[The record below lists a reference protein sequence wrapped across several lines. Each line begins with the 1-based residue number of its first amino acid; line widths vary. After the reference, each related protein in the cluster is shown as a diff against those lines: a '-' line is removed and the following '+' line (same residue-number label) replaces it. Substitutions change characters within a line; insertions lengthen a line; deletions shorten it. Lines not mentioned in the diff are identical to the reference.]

1 MLLPLGLL
9 TLLEGWNGTLATMAR
24 FFSRVALVSFGGA
37 YAVLPY
43 VAQGAV
49 ERFGWL
55 SAAQMVDGLALGET
69 TPGPLIIV
77 VAFVGV
83 LGGWHAAGSLAY
95 ALLAGLVVV
104 WFTFLPSFLFI
115 LVGGPLVEASRGGG
129 RLAGPMQAIGA
140 AVVGMVASLAL
151 LFAGPVLWPGGQVAG
166 IDLAAAAL
174 LALALLLLF
183 WRRWGVLPLIGGAA
197 LVGLVRVGLQA
208 GAGA

>member
-1 MLLPLGLL
+1 
-9 TLLEGWNGTLATMAR
+9 
-24 FFSRVALVSFGGA
+24 VALVSFGGA

-115 LVGGPLVEASRGGG
+115 LVGGPLVEASRGAA

-151 LFAGPVLWPGGQVAG
+151 LFAGPVLWPGSPGAAG
-166 IDLAAAAL
+166 LDLAALAL
-174 LALALLLLF
+174 LALALMLLF

-197 LVGLVRVGLQA
+197 LVGLARVGLVWL
-208 GAGA
+208 GS